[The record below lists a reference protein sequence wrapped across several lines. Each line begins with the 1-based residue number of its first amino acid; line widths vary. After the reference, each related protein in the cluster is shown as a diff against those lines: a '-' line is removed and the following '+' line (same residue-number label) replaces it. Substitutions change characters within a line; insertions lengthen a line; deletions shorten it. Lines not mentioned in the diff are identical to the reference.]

1 MLTSSKWRLC
11 PLLTVVC
18 TEFYQVMLA
27 HGVLFGIGTSLT
39 FHPSSAVPGQ
49 WFHRRRAFAM
59 SFAIAGS
66 GLGGTL
72 WPVALKQM
80 FDTIGFAWALRVVG
94 FISLVLL
101 VTANML
107 IRTRLPRKTPAPL
120 STTFHPFKEA
130 QYTLLALCAAFTFLG
145 LFTPFFYST
154 TRAESMSSATIT
166 GYTVSLINAG
176 STIGRLLGGI
186 GDKVGRFN
194 VLVVSAVLTGTLLLA
209 FWIPAH
215 TLPAILAFCVMYGFV
230 AGVYIAVVS
239 TCVAQISHV
248 SAIGHRI
255 GLLWALVGFVTL
267 AGPPINGAL
276 IAQYPGEQGYR
287 LAGAFSGA
295 VIILGA
301 ASGLA
306 ARLRSHRSLLAV
318 V

>member
-1 MLTSSKWRLC
+1 
-11 PLLTVVC
+11 
-18 TEFYQVMLA
+18 
-27 HGVLFGIGTSLT
+27 
-39 FHPSSAVPGQ
+39 
-49 WFHRRRAFAM
+49 
-59 SFAIAGS
+59 
-66 GLGGTL
+66 
-72 WPVALKQM
+72 
-80 FDTIGFAWALRVVG
+80 
-94 FISLVLL
+94 
-101 VTANML
+101 
-107 IRTRLPRKTPAPL
+107 
-120 STTFHPFKEA
+120 
-130 QYTLLALCAAFTFLG
+130 
-145 LFTPFFYST
+145 
-154 TRAESMSSATIT
+154 
-166 GYTVSLINAG
+166 VSLINAG

-194 VLVVSAVLTGTLLLA
+194 VLVVSAFLAGTLLLA

-215 TLPAILAFCVMYGFV
+215 TLPAILAFCVTYGFV

-301 ASGLA
+301 ACGLA
-306 ARLRSHRSLLAV
+306 ARLRSHRTLRAV